1 MIFYDT
7 LSDIQY
13 IQYISFIYL
22 SKAQEY
28 SMIYYVIINTFQA
41 VDRRDL
47 IGCLVTYSE
56 CFYNYSEYYWNIL
69 SSYEHIALQ
78 LNVTF
83 DNCSL
88 L

>member
-1 MIFYDT
+1 
-7 LSDIQY
+7 
-13 IQYISFIYL
+13 
-22 SKAQEY
+22 
-28 SMIYYVIINTFQA
+28 MIYYVIINTFQA

-69 SSYEHIALQ
+69 SLHEHIALQ